1 MKKLITI
8 ILSLTLV
15 VSLSFTSFCATKKKY
30 YAKFMPLDYS
40 NWIWE
45 ELPNVTSY
53 EKTKDG
59 LQYVIKYKGTP
70 MPLIRTGKSAYKKE
84 EERDL
89 TMTIGV
95 DNILIFE
102 YEE

>member
-1 MKKLITI
+1 MKKLTTL
-8 ILSLTLV
+8 ILSLTFI
-15 VSLSFTSFCATKKKY
+15 VSISITSYCAIKKKY
-30 YAKFMPLDYS
+30 YAKFMPVDYS

-45 ELPNVTSY
+45 ELPNVISC

-59 LQYVIKYKGTP
+59 LQYIIKYKGTP
-70 MPLIRTGKSAYKKE
+70 TPLIRTGKSVYKQE
-84 EERDL
+84 EAKNL